1 LNRIPL
7 NEEHAMAVTLKPVE
21 EQVIV
26 LTGASSGIG
35 LATARDAAARG
46 ARLVLVARNGEAL
59 EQIAQE
65 IRSGGGEAIAVAADV
80 ANPEDLRRVAATAV
94 ERFGGFDTW
103 INGAAVAI
111 YGTLE
116 QVPMADQRRLFEV
129 DYWGVVE
136 GSLIAARHLKAR
148 GGAIINI
155 GSILSDRSLMLQG
168 QYSAAKHAVKAF
180 TDALRME
187 LENDGAPISVTLIK
201 PSAIDTPYV
210 EHARN
215 YLDSPGNALPP
226 PIYDPHL
233 VARAILFAC
242 ENPKRDIIVGFGG
255 WAMALLGRFLPRATD
270 YGMEASMDTMQKS
283 DNPGRRARR
292 DNLYAPREDGAE
304 HSSLPVASRKTS
316 LFLEAQLHPV
326 AAFAAVAGV
335 GLAAAYLLRPHK
347 EAPHAHLERR
357 ERAAGIMGNGQDWTD
372 ETAYLGRQR
381 ESDEHWRA
389 LPSDV

>member
-1 LNRIPL
+1 
-7 NEEHAMAVTLKPVE
+7 MAVTLKPVE

-46 ARLVLVARNGEAL
+46 ARLVLVARNDEAI
-59 EQIAQE
+59 EDVAQE
-65 IRSGGGEAIAVAADV
+65 IWAGGGEAIAVAADV
-80 ANPEDLRRVAATAV
+80 ARPEDLRRVTEAAI

-103 INGAAVAI
+103 INGAAVTI
-111 YGTLE
+111 YGGLD

-129 DYWGVVE
+129 NYWGLVE

-187 LENDGAPISVTLIK
+187 LEHEGASISVTLIK

-233 VARAILFAC
+233 VA
-242 ENPKRDIIVGFGG
+242 
-255 WAMALLGRFLPRATD
+255 
-270 YGMEASMDTMQKS
+270 
-283 DNPGRRARR
+283 
-292 DNLYAPREDGAE
+292 
-304 HSSLPVASRKTS
+304 
-316 LFLEAQLHPV
+316 
-326 AAFAAVAGV
+326 
-335 GLAAAYLLRPHK
+335 
-347 EAPHAHLERR
+347 
-357 ERAAGIMGNGQDWTD
+357 
-372 ETAYLGRQR
+372 
-381 ESDEHWRA
+381 
-389 LPSDV
+389 